1 MNRLNVVLVILGI
14 GLALLVFNHDS
25 GTTFGI
31 DNNDF
36 GRLVY
41 LLPIALMLSAGIWA
55 SRRAVSEAARHLL
68 IWLVIILAL
77 ATAYLYRQDAIS
89 VGNRLLAGL
98 IPGRAFV
105 VTTSEGGQ
113 EVILHKLLNGHF
125 MADVMINGQDV
136 PMLIDTGASMIA
148 LTPEDAERVGL
159 MPENLTYSLS
169 VMTANGRARAA
180 SAELGSVA
188 IGPIIRHDVPTMVA
202 EKGKLDQSL
211 LGMSFLD
218 TLGSMQFQTDEL
230 RLRD

>member
-1 MNRLNVVLVILGI
+1 MNRLTVVLVILGI

-41 LLPIALMLSAGIWA
+41 LLPIALMISAGIWA

-77 ATAYLYRQDAIS
+77 ATAYLYRQDAMT

-125 MADVMINGQDV
+125 QADVMINGQDI

-211 LGMSFLD
+211 LGMSFLN